1 MSHRTK
7 RPSKLHDGQRIPLW
21 LKISHTSF
29 VCLLVPIYW
38 KQYGPGNFLWF
49 SDIALLLI
57 TLALW
62 IESSL
67 LASMMA
73 LSVGLLELVWNFDFL
88 FELFTGASLI
98 GLSSYMFDSK
108 LSLPLRALSL
118 FHVEL
123 PILVFWTIGRLG
135 YDRRALGFQTVVAW
149 LVLLSSYFI
158 TDRSANVNWVHGFGQ
173 SPRPWPS
180 APLYLIILMTFLPI
194 VVYLPTHLL
203 LKKIVPRLASR
214 R

>member
-21 LKISHTSF
+21 LKISHNSF

-123 PILVFWTIGRLG
+123 PILLFWTIGRLG
-135 YDRRALGFQTVVAW
+135 YDRRAWVSRQWWRGWFCSAPISLPIAQQTSIGYMASVRVP
-149 LVLLSSYFI
+149 
-158 TDRSANVNWVHGFGQ
+158 VHGRA
-173 SPRPWPS
+173 PRS
-180 APLYLIILMTFLPI
+180 I
-194 VVYLPTHLL
+194 
-203 LKKIVPRLASR
+203 
-214 R
+214 